1 VLHIPGAVEKSV
13 KVTIEDP
20 FTLYQKPT
28 LNQHHV
34 PEFHIWYIV
43 LGLGYVLGLCMPT
56 LYALMSYVVAIVDD
70 MVFICKYFIA
80 KCNQIFSHFTH
91 ACSSL
96 ACQDRGGMC
105 QVFAAVESKEG
116 K

>member
-1 VLHIPGAVEKSV
+1 MGKSV

-43 LGLGYVLGLCMPT
+43 LGLCMPT

-70 MVFICKYFIA
+70 MVFFFKYFIA
-80 KCNQIFSHFTH
+80 KCNQIFSHLKH

-96 ACQDRGGMC
+96 SCQDRGGMC
-105 QVFAAVESKEG
+105 QVFAAAESKEG